1 WACTRSLSMSVLS
14 TSNRKTTVLSIASQP
29 AFVRPSILL
38 ALAEQLFGDLGDA
51 PGLEPVFSQQ
61 LLERGRGAK
70 CIHPDDA
77 AGSADIA
84 FPTEGRSLLHRHARS
99 DVGRQHA
106 VLVRLR
112 LMFENIP
119 GRHRDHARADTLRE
133 QLLVGVDTE
142 TDLAAGRDED
152 HFGLSRRRI
161 GEHIGAARE

>member
-1 WACTRSLSMSVLS
+1 MSVLS

-70 CIHPDDA
+70 CLHPDDA
-77 AGSADIA
+77 AGSADI
-84 FPTEGRSLLHRHARS
+84 GRSLLHRHARS

-119 GRHRDHARADTLRE
+119 G
-133 QLLVGVDTE
+133 
-142 TDLAAGRDED
+142 
-152 HFGLSRRRI
+152 
-161 GEHIGAARE
+161 